1 MANPSKFQLFLLKS
15 TEQDFSF
22 NIDEQQIKK
31 CDGLVGTRIWNVRN
45 WLADLSIII
54 NEIKFSDNETKFS
67 DNDFKL
73 ATMNLNLAT
82 TNSR

>member
-1 MANPSKFQLFLLKS
+1 MANASKFQLFLLKS

-22 NIDEQQIKK
+22 IIDEQQIKK

-54 NEIKFSDNETKFS
+54 K
-67 DNDFKL
+67 
-73 ATMNLNLAT
+73 
-82 TNSR
+82 